1 MSEKKTSSYK
11 GQFFAAVRANKQI
24 GPPAPA
30 SSDTSRGGGRFYRL
44 GLEFSGSGAK
54 AFAKCKPGQFAEFD
68 LSGTALP
75 PAEKIPE
82 ELIDAAHRDIL
93 LRRPFSFTDVNAKK
107 DKTLAE
113 VLYCVVGPASLRMTT
128 LSAGDSVSVIGPLG
142 NGFWIP
148 EGKKTAL
155 LVAGGMG
162 APPLQHLAKVL
173 TADSPDIEVVV
184 FAGAK
189 TAKDLPFEKQL
200 DGISQQLGFTLPEF
214 AKYGV
219 NSQVAT
225 EDGSSGFA
233 GMVTD
238 CFRQWLDKANPARD
252 IVIIYACG
260 PEKMLAQVAE
270 IAKEKQIDCQVSMER
285 IMACGIGICQ
295 SCAVQCRVEGSQETV
310 YKLCCEDGPVFDS
323 KEVVF

>member
-1 MSEKKTSSYK
+1 MPGKKSSSDK
-11 GQFFAAVRANKQI
+11 GQFLAAVRANRRI

-30 SSDTSRGGGRFYRL
+30 SSDASRGGGRFYRL
-44 GLEFSGSGAK
+44 GLEFSAAGAE

-82 ELIDAAHRDIL
+82 DLADAAQRNVL

-142 NGFWIP
+142 NGFWVP
-148 EGKKTAL
+148 EGKKRAI

-173 TADSPDIEVVV
+173 TANFPDIEVIA

-189 TAKDLPFEKQL
+189 MAKDLPFERQL

-225 EDGSSGFA
+225 EDGSAGFA

-238 CFRQWLDKANPARD
+238 CFKQWLDKSNLARD
-252 IVIIYACG
+252 SAIIYACG
-260 PEKMLAQVAE
+260 PELMLVQVAE
-270 IAKEKQIDCQVSMER
+270 IAKEKNINCQISMER
-285 IMACGIGICQ
+285 RMACGIGICQ